1 MIYIYKAD
9 LIRVVDGDTVDLVID
24 LGFDTFR
31 HERFRLYG
39 VDAPEM
45 NTEAGKEAK
54 AWLIGVLGPYGAIY
68 VQTVQLETKAKR
80 DKYGRFLAVLYDELP
95 KSLRE
100 IVNGQ
105 KILVDPLRF
114 APGEVA
120 SASINAKMVV
130 EGHAK
135 ERYW

>member
-1 MIYIYKAD
+1 MIYIYKAE
-9 LIRVVDGDTVDLVID
+9 LIRVIDGDTVDLVID

-39 VDAPEM
+39 IDAPEIR
-45 NTEAGKEAK
+45 TLAGKAAK
-54 AWLIGVLGPYGAIY
+54 AWLWDALQPLGAIY
-68 VQTVQLETKAKR
+68 VQTIQLSTKAKR

-95 KSLRE
+95 TLIPIVRE
-100 IVNGQ
+100 PIH
-105 KILVDPLRF
+105 P
-114 APGEVA
+114 
-120 SASINAKMVV
+120 SSINAQIIT

>member
-1 MIYIYKAD
+1 MIYIYKAG
-9 LIRVVDGDTVDLVID
+9 LIRVVDGDTVDLIVD
-24 LGFDTFR
+24 LGFDTSR
-31 HERFRLYG
+31 KERFRLYG

-45 NTEAGKEAK
+45 NTAEGKEAK

-68 VQTVQLETKAKR
+68 VQTIQLSTKAKR

-95 KSLRE
+95 TLIPIMRE
-100 IVNGQ
+100 PIH
-105 KILVDPLRF
+105 P
-114 APGEVA
+114 
-120 SASINAKMVV
+120 SSINAKMIV